1 MKNMEE
7 IYQNLTGVNISDQY
21 KLWDERGKGYYGEYL
36 LFNALYPTVQGC
48 CKILMNLQIPT
59 SNGKTTEIDLLLI
72 HESGLYVFEAKHYKG
87 TIYGTDDQARWT
99 QYFRTTQNSYF
110 QNPVRQNQY
119 HIKALED
126 RFPGIPIYSIIVFT
140 NPECDLRIKCQNANI
155 TICKLRDLHGLIS
168 SLCSKKNVMDIDKI
182 DAVFKEL
189 SPFSP
194 MLDKAVTINEHVIPF
209 YEYIH
214 DIINEYNNQK
224 KFLEST
230 YCNKQK
236 ELKKEKNKLIIGASI
251 VCIICIILCVSISY
265 TCIGKCK
272 ASADK
277 QIALAQKEVNDFAQK
292 FERVEAF
299 NKGDLSF
306 SDNLVTVSDV
316 LIEPSKE
323 IENTI
328 LVQFALKHTGK
339 DYGIRLNSESSI
351 ILILNDGSIMEC
363 KIYNEKYPYSHDV
376 YIGNGSTCTILPHEF
391 YDISINNINYVK
403 LSNVD
408 VWTYVSWKQE
418 IVLAGYEVE
427 VFAAD

>member
-1 MKNMEE
+1 MNKMEE

-36 LFNALYPTVQGC
+36 LFNVLYPEIQGC

-87 TIYGTDDQARWT
+87 TIYGTDDQTRWT

-119 HIKALED
+119 HIKALAD
-126 RFPGIPIYSIIVFT
+126 RFLGIPIYSIIVFT
-140 NPECDLRIKCQNANI
+140 NPECDLRVKCQDANI
-155 TICKLRDLHGLIS
+155 TICKLRDLYGLIA
-168 SLCSKKNVMDIDKI
+168 SLSSKKNIMDIDKI

-194 MLDKAVTINEHVIPF
+194 MLDKTVNINEQVIPF

-214 DIINEYNNQK
+214 DIIKEYNNQK
-224 KFLEST
+224 MFLESA
-230 YCNKQK
+230 YSNKQK
-236 ELKKEKNKLIIGASI
+236 ELRKGKIRLIIGAFI
-251 VCIICIILCVSISY
+251 ACIICIILCVFISY
-265 TCIGKCK
+265 KYK

-277 QIALAQKEVNDFAQK
+277 QVALAQKELNDFAQK
-292 FERVEAF
+292 FERVKAF
-299 NKGDLSF
+299 NEGDLSF
-306 SDNLVTVSDV
+306 SHNLVTVSDV
-316 LIEPSKE
+316 LIEPSKD
-323 IENTI
+323 IDNTI
-328 LVQFALKHTGK
+328 LVQFALKHTGN

-351 ILILNDGSIMEC
+351 ILILNDDSVMEC
-363 KIYNEKYPYSHDV
+363 KIYNEKYPYSDDV
-376 YIGNGSTCTILPHEF
+376 FIGNGSTCTILPHEF
-391 YDISINNINYVK
+391 YNISIDDINYVK

-418 IVLAGYEVE
+418 IVLSGYEVE
-427 VFAAD
+427 VFVAD

>member
-1 MKNMEE
+1 
-7 IYQNLTGVNISDQY
+7 
-21 KLWDERGKGYYGEYL
+21 

-110 QNPVRQNQY
+110 QNPVQQNQY
-119 HIKALED
+119 HIKALAD

-140 NPECDLRIKCQNANI
+140 NPECDLRVKCQDAKI
-155 TICKLRDLHGLIS
+155 TICKLRDLYGLIG
-168 SLCSKKNVMDIDKI
+168 SLSSKKNVLDIDKI

-194 MLDKAVTINEHVIPF
+194 MLVKTVTINEQVIPF

-214 DIINEYNNQK
+214 DIIKEYNNQK

-230 YCNKQK
+230 YSNKQK
-236 ELKKEKNKLIIGASI
+236 ELQKGKIRLIIGASI
-251 VCIICIILCVSISY
+251 ACIICIILCVFISY
-265 TCIGKCK
+265 KYK
-272 ASADK
+272 SSADK
-277 QIALAQKEVNDFAQK
+277 QVALAQKELNDFAQK
-292 FERVEAF
+292 FKRVEAL
-299 NKGDLSF
+299 NEGDLSF

-316 LIEPSKE
+316 LIEPSKD
-323 IENTI
+323 IDNTM
-328 LVQFALKHTGK
+328 LVSFALTHIGK
-339 DYGIRLNSESSI
+339 DYGIRIHSESTI
-351 ILILNDGSIMEC
+351 ILILNDGSVVEC
-363 KIYNEKYPYSHDV
+363 PIYNEKYPFRSDV
-376 YIGNGSTCTILPHEF
+376 YLGSASYGNTCTILPHEF
-391 YDISINNINYVK
+391 YNISTNDINYVK

-408 VWTYVSWKQE
+408 VWTPISFNKE
-418 IVLAGYEVE
+418 IVMSGYEVE